1 MIFDV
6 DHSILLIFW
15 IFYGFLHS
23 ALAATSVKNFFR
35 RLLRG
40 RFRYYRLYYSVFAA
54 LTLAGIIFYQYSF
67 NSPLLL
73 QVPAPIQWLMLPFL
87 LAGLLIMA
95 ICIRKYFY
103 YLSGIDVLFPKP
115 AEARLDTGGIHQYV
129 RHPLY
134 SGTLLTVWSL
144 LILFPYTNN
153 LIAAAVITGYTILG
167 AGFEE
172 RKLIRQFGRDYIAY
186 KHKVPMLIPFLFR
199 KKIINN

>member
-1 MIFDV
+1 MILDV
-6 DHSILLIFW
+6 DHSVLLISW

-23 ALAATSVKNFFR
+23 ALAATRVKSFFST
-35 RLLRG
+35 LLG
-40 RFRYYRLYYSVFAA
+40 AYFRYYRLFYSIFAA
-54 LTLAGIIFYQYSF
+54 ISLAVILIYQYSF
-67 NSPLLL
+67 YSPLLL
-73 QVPAPIQWLMLPFL
+73 QVPEPVRWLMIPFL

-115 AEARLDTGGIHQYV
+115 AEAKLDTGGIHQYV

-134 SGTLLTVWSL
+134 SGTLLTIWAL
-144 LILFPYTNN
+144 LILFPYSNN
-153 LIAAAVITGYTILG
+153 LIAATVITAYTILG

-172 RKLIRQFGRDYIAY
+172 RKLIRQFGSAYIDY

-199 KKIINN
+199 KKILNN